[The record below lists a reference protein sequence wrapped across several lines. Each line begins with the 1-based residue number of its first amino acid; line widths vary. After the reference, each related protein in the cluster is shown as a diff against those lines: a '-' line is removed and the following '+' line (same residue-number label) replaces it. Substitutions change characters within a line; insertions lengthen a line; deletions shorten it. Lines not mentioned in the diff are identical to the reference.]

1 MGGVPE
7 LRFPEFSGEWKEVVV
22 SKVLEF
28 GRSYSFSRAKLSDD
42 GDVNY
47 IHYGDIHKHF
57 QHTINFSRSKL
68 PTVYSS
74 ELPPE
79 PFYLQENDLI
89 MADASEDYAD
99 IGKSAEVKHIG
110 NTKAVAGL
118 HTFVLRDKGNSFAP
132 SYKGYMFY
140 SPTVT
145 KKLKRIATGISVLGI
160 SKGNLS
166 KLPLTIPS
174 LPEQQKIA
182 DFLTAIDEKI
192 IILTDKITQLKT
204 YKKGMMQKLLSGE
217 LRFPGFTD
225 TWREV
230 KLGETGTIITGST
243 PPTKDSEN
251 YGDDYLWVTPTDIRE
266 TKIVYSTNKKL
277 SMVGAEKARMIPKNS
292 LLVTCIASIGKN
304 VILKEKGSCNQ
315 QINAITP
322 NGNFDVDFLYY
333 IIENNVNK
341 LLAYAGGGS
350 MLILNKK
357 DFSSIKFEFPPFPE
371 QQKIADFL
379 TAIDDKLTIEQ
390 EKLDQLK
397 LYKQGL
403 LQKMFI

>member
-1 MGGVPE
+1 MGNVPE
-7 LRFPEFSGEWKEVVV
+7 LRFPEFSGEWEEV
-22 SKVLEF
+22 
-28 GRSYSFSRAKLSDD
+28 KL
-42 GDVNY
+42 
-47 IHYGDIHKHF
+47 GDITTFFDSRRIPLKESERVAGEYPYYGASGIIDYVNDYIFDGEYILLGEDGANIIMRNSRLVFLAKGKFWVNNHAHIF
-57 QHTINFSRSKL
+57 QTNGSNYFLCEALERINFLKYNTGTAQPKL
-68 PTVYSS
+68 NADIVKKIKIY
-74 ELPPE
+74 LPP
-79 PFYLQENDLI
+79 
-89 MADASEDYAD
+89 
-99 IGKSAEVKHIG
+99 
-110 NTKAVAGL
+110 
-118 HTFVLRDKGNSFAP
+118 
-132 SYKGYMFY
+132 
-140 SPTVT
+140 
-145 KKLKRIATGISVLGI
+145 
-160 SKGNLS
+160 
-166 KLPLTIPS
+166 

-192 IILTDKITQLKT
+192 TILTDKITQLKT
-204 YKKGMMQKLLSGE
+204 YKRGMMQKLLSGE
-217 LRFPGFTD
+217 LRFPGFKD
-225 TWREV
+225 AWREV
-230 KLGETGTIITGST
+230 RLGETGTIITGST